1 MAQQDRDEQG
11 RFEEKVRSEDILSMF
26 EDGEPI
32 SATDVADRFDI
43 SNRAALNKL
52 DRLKEEGEIERK
64 NVGSRAVVWWKP
76 E

>member
-1 MAQQDRDEQG
+1 MPEQQRDNQG
-11 RFEEKVRSEDILSMF
+11 RFEEKVTLDDVLAMF
-26 EDGEPI
+26 ENGEPL

-52 DRLKEEGEIERK
+52 SELKERGEIERK
-64 NVGSRAVVWWKP
+64 NVGSRAVVWWRP